1 MFSFFLVCIYI
12 LVLYLQMVFYG
23 DIILSRTYDALFAKS
38 GRKSPIL
45 VLNSEYSS
53 IEDPMLNSA
62 KEVAIRDMRDNTE
75 YIPEELIS
83 SE

>member
-1 MFSFFLVCIYI
+1 
-12 LVLYLQMVFYG
+12 MVFYG

-38 GRKSPIL
+38 GHKSPIL

-62 KEVAIRDMRDNTE
+62 KEVAIHDMREETT
-75 YIPEELIS
+75 YIHPDLIDK
-83 SE
+83 E